1 MPIERTIYGIA
12 IESGHVL
19 NAAFKVKVDD
29 DKDMLDLMKQIAS
42 EYSVPALHTVIW
54 LVRLSLVV
62 LPCLTSL
69 YSQMSSFL

>member
-12 IESGHVL
+12 IENGHVL
-19 NAAFKVKVDD
+19 NAAFKVEIDD

-42 EYSVPALHTVIW
+42 EYHVPLRTGIW
-54 LVRLSLVV
+54 LVRLFLVV

-69 YSQMSSFL
+69 SSQMSSFL